1 MERASITSLSPL
13 LLLLLSTTVSIVAG
27 ELRRVC
33 YYTNWSQY
41 RKGAGKFL
49 PSDIDPQ
56 LCTHICFAF
65 AKVTNYKLQPAEW
78 NDKSTPWSKG
88 LYEQVND
95 LKTRNPQLKTLLS
108 YLRAGNAP
116 CHTTK
121 RVKDFLSDEGV
132 DLMDWPPQS
141 SNLNPIEN
149 ECQQAF
155 ERESNR
161 TGKPRL
167 LLTAAVPAGKIQI
180 DAGYDIKSLH
190 LYVDFFNVMTY
201 DYHGAWENKTGH
213 ISPFRAS
220 SNDSSKSANFNVEWT
235 MRYWREQG
243 APVSK
248 LNLGLPF
255 YGRSFTLA
263 DPNKNGTN
271 APVTGKGTAGEFTGE
286 AGFLAYYEI
295 CQMIQRGAT
304 IKRLSDEKVPYLVL
318 GNQWVGYDDPE
329 SLYMKVEWA
338 KQSNFSGIF
347 VWAMDLDDFIGT
359 CPGNESYILMK
370 TVIRAAKGEPQI
382 IPSTTETSTTKT
394 STIKPSTIKSSTI
407 KTPSKKLTTATE
419 TTTTETTTAE
429 TTTGTTNDDT
439 VGFCVGKPDKL
450 YAVPQQ
456 CDFFYQCNAGNTYL
470 MKCPPGTVFNPQI
483 SICDHAFNVPG
494 C

>member
-95 LKTRNPQLKTLLS
+95 LKTRNPQLKTLL
-108 YLRAGNAP
+108 
-116 CHTTK
+116 
-121 RVKDFLSDEGV
+121 
-132 DLMDWPPQS
+132 
-141 SNLNPIEN
+141 
-149 ECQQAF
+149 
-155 ERESNR
+155 
-161 TGKPRL
+161 
-167 LLTAAVPAGKIQI
+167 
-180 DAGYDIKSLH
+180 
-190 LYVDFFNVMTY
+190 
-201 DYHGAWENKTGH
+201 
-213 ISPFRAS
+213 
-220 SNDSSKSANFNVEWT
+220 
-235 MRYWREQG
+235 EQG